1 MNSRRVIAAIRWVLS
16 FLLLGGI
23 VLIYRRWL
31 HVNPTTVALTLLLC
45 ILAIAS
51 SWSLRLAVLLSVF
64 ATLCYNLF
72 FLPPFGTLTIADPQN
87 WIALLAFL
95 STAVIGSRLSQR
107 ARDEAAD
114 AKRRQYEL
122 EILFRLSRELLQTE
136 NVAELASIIPGVV
149 VAATV
154 SRSSLLYLLQN
165 DRVYRAGAESSSPIE
180 LHYLR
185 EQAESLRAT
194 TSTDGSLLIP
204 LRSGIRPRGLLL
216 IDGASLSNETADAM
230 SGVISVLLDRA
241 QALEEVAHNKANAE
255 SERLRTLLIDSI
267 THELRTPLTS
277 IKGAATTLIGDPS
290 INPQMQHE
298 LLTIID
304 EESDRIDRLIQQAT
318 EMSQLDTQKVQMHL
332 ESLSVN
338 DLVED
343 ALASSAW
350 IRNEHPITVEIAG
363 SDTVR
368 ADREYLKKVLCNL
381 LENAA
386 KYSPA
391 GAPIKI
397 SSEQTATG
405 VAISVADQGIGIDPS
420 DQALIFDRFYRAPVH
435 SQRVPG
441 TGMGLSISRAIIEK
455 HGGRLS
461 LVSQPGRGSVFTVL
475 VPQEQVASAR

>member
-1 MNSRRVIAAIRWVLS
+1 MNSRRVIAVLRWALS

-23 VLIYRRWL
+23 VLVYRNWL

-45 ILAIAS
+45 ILAVAS
-51 SWSLRLAVLLSVF
+51 VWSLRLAVVLSIF

-95 STAVIGSRLSQR
+95 STAVVGSRLSQR

-122 EILFRLSRELLQTE
+122 EILLRLSRELLQTE

-149 VAATV
+149 VTATV
-154 SRSSLLYLLQN
+154 ARSSLLYLLEK
-165 DRVYRAGAESSSPIE
+165 DRVYRAGVERSAPSGLS
-180 LHYLR
+180 YLR
-185 EQAESLRAT
+185 EQAESLRGT
-194 TSTDGSLLIP
+194 TATDGSLLIP

-216 IDGASLSNETADAM
+216 IEGASLSKETADAM
-230 SGVISVLLDRA
+230 SSVISVLLDRA

-277 IKGAATTLIGDPS
+277 IQGAATTLLA
-290 INPQMQHE
+290 NPAIDQQNRNE

-304 EESDRIDRLIQQAT
+304 EESDRIDRLIGRAT
-318 EMSQLDTQKVQMHL
+318 EMTQLETQKVKMRFDTL
-332 ESLSVN
+332 PVRE
-338 DLVED
+338 LVED

-350 IRNEHPITVEIAG
+350 IRNEHPVTVEITD
-363 SDTVR
+363 SDVIR
-368 ADREYLKKVLCNL
+368 GDREYLKKVLCNL

-386 KYSPA
+386 KYSQQ
-391 GAPIKI
+391 GAPIKV
-397 SSEQTATG
+397 SSQAAGDTVT
-405 VAISVADQGIGIDPS
+405 ISVADHGIGIDPA
-420 DQALIFDRFYRAPVH
+420 DQSLIFDRFYRAPVH

-441 TGMGLSISRAIIEK
+441 TGMGLSISRAIVDK
-455 HGGRLS
+455 HGGKLS
-461 LVSQPGRGSVFTVL
+461 LVSQPGRGSVFTVA
-475 VPQEQVASAR
+475 VPRVAAGSAQ